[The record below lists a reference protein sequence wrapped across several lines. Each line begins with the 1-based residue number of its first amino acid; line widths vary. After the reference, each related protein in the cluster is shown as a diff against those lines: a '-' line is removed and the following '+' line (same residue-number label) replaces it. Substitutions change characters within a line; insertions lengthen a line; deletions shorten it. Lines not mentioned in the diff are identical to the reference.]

1 MGMSALRT
9 TLIAAA
15 TLGFCTPATAVAQA
29 NGSVDQIGAPQAV
42 GMQQVGP
49 RQGTAG
55 AARAM
60 PQLSAAREGGLPVQ
74 LTSERG
80 SARAAEQL
88 TRGARSAQPSQAL
101 SQPRDGRS
109 TAVERLAG
117 DDRCDPGTGRA
128 RPARCA
134 QAIETRAAEFAPEQA
149 SVLSPEQSIIAEQQ
163 ARERAGNFSN
173 AARRLA
179 VSGVDAK
186 SLEAQGVASV
196 ALGGPAEEARPTPAR
211 PGAAPSQEVM
221 SIINAIVNAPAPR

>member
-1 MGMSALRT
+1 MSALRK

-15 TLGFCTPATAVAQA
+15 TLGFCTPATAAPQA
-29 NGSVDQIGAPQAV
+29 SGAVDQIGAPQAV

-60 PQLSAAREGGLPVQ
+60 PQLSAAREGGISVQ

-80 SARAAEQL
+80 SARTAEQL
-88 TRGARSAQPSQAL
+88 TRGARSAQSSQPL

-117 DDRCDPGTGRA
+117 DDRCDPGTGRV

-134 QAIETRAAEFAPEQA
+134 HAIETRAAEFAREQA
-149 SVLSPEQSIIAEQQ
+149 PLLSPEQSIIAEQQ
-163 ARERAGNFSN
+163 ARERAGNFGS

-196 ALGGPAEEARPTPAR
+196 ALSAPAEEPRPET
-211 PGAAPSQEVM
+211 AAPGSVPSEAVM
-221 SIINAIVNAPAPR
+221 SIINAIVNARAPQ